1 MKYLVPLLLIFI
13 SMNVAACQP
22 KQQMEV
28 NADRV
33 TNEVEIDA
41 LENLQVEGDIVK
53 VHITTL
59 EEFIN
64 VNTDTFTDV
73 DDNEMLEIIK
83 QAITKAVEQP
93 GIVNMANADYDLQVR
108 YDNGSTQGY
117 RLWLGEKGKGSTLMR
132 TDDTH
137 TIYTVESSMTDQLIR
152 IVE

>member
-93 GIVNMANADYDLQVR
+93 GIVN
-108 YDNGSTQGY
+108 
-117 RLWLGEKGKGSTLMR
+117 TL
-132 TDDTH
+132 
-137 TIYTVESSMTDQLIR
+137 
-152 IVE
+152 